1 MNTLLMIVLAM
12 TVATPE
18 VDQVLD
24 VAPVWAG
31 HPVGF
36 CLLTYPPHQFVA
48 FYDAERRMT
57 VAQRNLD
64 EESWAFTRLD
74 ETIAWDSH
82 NYVTMVL
89 DAKGF
94 LHLSGNMHVKPL
106 VYFRSERPFDATSLT
121 RIPAM
126 VGAEESHV
134 TYPNFFKGP
143 AGALYF
149 KYRDGSSGSV
159 NEIYNV
165 YDVDAQ
171 SWKRLL
177 DTPLVDGQGDRN
189 AYFNGPL
196 RGPDEQ
202 FHLCWI
208 WRDTPDCA
216 TNHTISYARSADLVH
231 WKRSDGKP
239 YGLPITFATGEV
251 VDPVPPGGGAIN
263 GNVRLGFDGDKRP
276 IISYHKYDE
285 QGFTQLYCA
294 RREDAGWRP
303 VRVTDW
309 QYRWEFSGGGSIPFE
324 VRVSAVEVNADG
336 NLVLAYTHPDNG
348 SGRYV
353 LDKNDLHVIEQL
365 PRAEPAYPAELTRV
379 ESDFPE
385 MQVKLESDSGTAG
398 RPGIRYML
406 RWETLG
412 PNRDK
417 PRDPPLPPPN
427 MLRLYRIRK

>member
-1 MNTLLMIVLAM
+1 MSTLLISVLAL
-12 TVATPE
+12 VA
-18 VDQVLD
+18 VGSQADQTLD
-24 VAPVWAG
+24 IAPVWAG

-36 CLLTYPPHQFVA
+36 CLLTHPPHQFVA

-57 VAQRNLD
+57 VAQRKLD
-64 EESWAFTRLD
+64 ASEWSFARLD
-74 ETIAWDSH
+74 ESVVWDSH
-82 NYVTMVL
+82 NYVTMAI

-106 VYFRSERPFDATSLT
+106 VYFRSERPLDAASLV
-121 RIPAM
+121 RVSAM
-126 VGAEESHV
+126 VGAEEDRA
-134 TYPNFFKGP
+134 TYPRFFKGP
-143 AGALYF
+143 DEDLHF
-149 KYRDGSSGSV
+149 KYRDGSSGSG

-165 YDVDAQ
+165 YDAETQ
-171 SWKRLL
+171 AWTRLL

-196 RGPDEQ
+196 QGPDKR
-202 FHLCWI
+202 FHLCWV
-208 WRDTPDCA
+208 WRDSPDCA

-231 WKRSDGKP
+231 WERSDGTP
-239 YGLPITFATGEV
+239 YTLPITYASGEV

-263 GNVRLGFDGDKRP
+263 GNVRLGFDGDERP
-276 IISYHKYDE
+276 VISYHKYDDL
-285 QGFTQLYCA
+285 GFTQLYCA
-294 RREDAGWRP
+294 RREESGWRP

-309 QYRWEFSGGGSIPFE
+309 QYRWEFSGGGSIPFA

-336 NLVLAYTHPDNG
+336 NLVLAYTYPKSG

-353 LDKNDLHVIEQL
+353 LDRNDLHVIDQL
-365 PRAEPAYPAELTRV
+365 PRAEPAYPDELTRV
-379 ESDFPE
+379 ESDFPG
-385 MQVKLESDSGTAG
+385 MQVKFESDSGAAETPAVH
-398 RPGIRYML
+398 YVL

-417 PRDPPLPPPN
+417 PRDPPLPPTN

>member
-1 MNTLLMIVLAM
+1 MNTLLMAILAI
-12 TVATPE
+12 TVTAPE
-18 VDQVLD
+18 VDQVID

-36 CLLTYPPHQFVA
+36 CLLTYPPDQYVA

-57 VAQRNLD
+57 IAQRNLI
-64 EESWAFTRLD
+64 EKSWKFTRLD
-74 ETIAWDSH
+74 ESVAWDSH

-89 DAKGF
+89 DANGF

-106 VYFRSERPFDATSLT
+106 VYFRSERPFDSSSLT
-121 RIPAM
+121 RVRAM
-126 VGAEESHV
+126 VGQDEEHV
-134 TYPNFFKGP
+134 TYPYFFKGP
-143 AGALYF
+143 DGVLYF
-149 KYRDGSSGSV
+149 KYRDGSSGSG

-165 YDVDAQ
+165 YDLGAQ
-171 SWKRLL
+171 IWKRLL
-177 DTPLVDGQGDRN
+177 DTPFVDGQGDRN
-189 AYFNGPL
+189 AYFNGPI
-196 RGPDEQ
+196 RGPDDR

-231 WKRSDGKP
+231 WERSDGKP

-263 GNVRLGFDGDKRP
+263 GNVRLGFDSEKRP
-276 IISYHKYDE
+276 VISYHKYDE
-285 QGFTQLYCA
+285 AGFTQLYCA
-294 RREDAGWRP
+294 RREDAGWRS

-324 VRVSAVEVNADG
+324 VRVSAVEVGEVG
-336 NLVLAYTHPDNG
+336 NLILAYTHPKKG

-353 LDKNDLHVIEQL
+353 LDKKDLRVIGEL
-365 PRAEPAYPAELTRV
+365 PQAEPAYPAALGRV
-379 ESDFPE
+379 ESEFPG
-385 MQVKLESDSGTAG
+385 MQVQFASDSGTTES
-398 RPGIRYML
+398 PDFRYVL

-412 PNRDK
+412 HNRDK

-427 MLRLYRIRK
+427 MLRLYRIKK

>member
-1 MNTLLMIVLAM
+1 MRTLLMSILTILSA
-12 TVATPE
+12 APE

-24 VAPVWAG
+24 IAPVWAG
-31 HPVGF
+31 HSVAF
-36 CLLTYPPHQFVA
+36 CLLTHPPRQFAA

-57 VAQRNLD
+57 VAQRQLG
-64 EESWAFTRLD
+64 ESAWTLSRLD

-82 NYVTMVL
+82 NYVIMAI
-89 DAKGF
+89 DARDR

-106 VYFRSERPFDATSLT
+106 VYFRSERPLDAASLV
-121 RIPAM
+121 RVPAM
-126 VGAEESHV
+126 AGTQEDRV
-134 TYPNFFKGP
+134 TYPQFFNGP
-143 AGALYF
+143 ADALYF
-149 KYRDGSSGSV
+149 KYRDGSSGSG

-165 YDVDAQ
+165 YDAETGR
-171 SWKRLL
+171 WTRLF
-177 DTPLVDGQGDRN
+177 DTPLVDGQGERN

-196 RGPDEQ
+196 RGPDGR

-231 WKRSDGKP
+231 WERSDGKP
-239 YGLPITFATGEV
+239 YGLSITFATGEV
-251 VDPVPPGGGAIN
+251 VDPVPQGGGAIN
-263 GNVRLGFDGDKRP
+263 GNVRLGFDGENRP
-276 IISYHKYDE
+276 VISYHKYDE
-285 QGFTQLYCA
+285 DGFTQLYCA
-294 RREDAGWRP
+294 RREDAGWRS

-324 VRVSAVEVNADG
+324 VSVGPVETDADG
-336 NLVLAYTHPDNG
+336 NLLLAYAHPKYG

-353 LDKNDLHVIEQL
+353 LDQNDLHVLGQL
-365 PRAEPAYPAELTRV
+365 PRTEPSYPGELTRP
-379 ESDFPE
+379 ESDFPG
-385 MQVKLESDSGTAG
+385 MRVRFASDLGTAET
-398 RPGIRYML
+398 PDIRYVL

-417 PRDPPLPPPN
+417 PREPPLPPPS